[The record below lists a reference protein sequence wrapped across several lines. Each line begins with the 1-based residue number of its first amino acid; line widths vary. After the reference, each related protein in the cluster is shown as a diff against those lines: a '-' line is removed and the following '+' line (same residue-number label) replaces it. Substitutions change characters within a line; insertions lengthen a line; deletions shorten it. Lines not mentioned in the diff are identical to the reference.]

1 MHSDSDQTLD
11 AAPMLDDPEAG
22 SSWFITIAS
31 IVVLV
36 VLLVALAVMYFRFEN
51 AEIERKVVDRP
62 AEELLRLRTAQTI
75 LLSENQTYTDPE
87 NGETL
92 RRIPIAE
99 AMREIAAAC
108 GPAAEGGRCP
118 AGFRAL
124 LIAPAPRGPPRPE
137 TRTLDPDPRRQFV
150 KSVTRR
156 AYEYPSPDRWSAG
169 LRSPLLRAA
178 IPPAPPTPDLPR

>member
-99 AMREIAAAC
+99 AMREIAAEF
-108 GPAAEGGRCP
+108 GPAADAGR
-118 AGFRAL
+118 
-124 LIAPAPRGPPRPE
+124 
-137 TRTLDPDPRRQFV
+137 
-150 KSVTRR
+150 
-156 AYEYPSPDRWSAG
+156 
-169 LRSPLLRAA
+169 
-178 IPPAPPTPDLPR
+178 

>member
-1 MHSDSDQTLD
+1 MSTTTEETLD
-11 AAPMLDDPEAG
+11 DAPMLDDPEAG

-51 AEIERKVVDRP
+51 AEIDRKVVDRP

-99 AMREIAAAC
+99 AMGEIAA
-108 GPAAEGGRCP
+108 
-118 AGFRAL
+118 
-124 LIAPAPRGPPRPE
+124 
-137 TRTLDPDPRRQFV
+137 
-150 KSVTRR
+150 
-156 AYEYPSPDRWSAG
+156 EYGS
-169 LRSPLLRAA
+169 
-178 IPPAPPTPDLPR
+178 TPDAGR